1 MTGDSPLLH
10 FHHILKNTICQM
22 LRSDHVY
29 FSFIFYVLNLIVK
42 EFKMLSKLFVLRL
55 FEGFSIQRWN
65 DRIRPFDLT
74 EMDKNA
80 FKAVIAYFLGKYAE
94 KNGKKVD
101 WNYII
106 YGIFFALLK
115 NIVLSDLKSPV
126 HRLLKNK
133 YPIEF
138 KKLNEWVIQQYEY
151 IIEDSNLLN
160 NFRKFLIED
169 SDEESINLKILR
181 AAHKYS
187 TYREFCIIK
196 QLNME
201 FPFIQKIEK
210 ELNSEMEKFME
221 FQGIKNLYTKQQ
233 LYELVCTI
241 EQLRY
246 QIRWSQ
252 TPRVPRTSVLGHSLF
267 VACLMIIFSRKIN
280 ACQNRLYNNFFGAL
294 FHDLPEA
301 VTRDIISPVK
311 RATEKL
317 PDIIKEIEKKVCQES
332 LYPLIPEFMKEEV
345 FYLIGEGLGETD
357 EFSNRIYQDE
367 KPKILGN
374 DEKICDYNK
383 DKFNPIDGKL
393 IELADKVSA
402 FLEAQISIQHGI
414 TSRHLQNGS
423 LHIKNK
429 YIRSKEINGIRINKF
444 FMEF

>member
-1 MTGDSPLLH
+1 
-10 FHHILKNTICQM
+10 
-22 LRSDHVY
+22 
-29 FSFIFYVLNLIVK
+29 
-42 EFKMLSKLFVLRL
+42 MLSKLFVLRL

-160 NFRKFLIED
+160 NFRKFLNED

-196 QLNME
+196 QLNMD

-221 FQGIKNLYTKQQ
+221 FEGIKNLYTKQQ

-252 TPRVPRTSVLGHSLF
+252 TPRIPRTSVLGHSLF
-267 VACLMIIFSRKIN
+267 VACLMIIFSRDIN
-280 ACQNRLYNNFFGAL
+280 ACHNRLYN
-294 FHDLPEA
+294 
-301 VTRDIISPVK
+301 
-311 RATEKL
+311 
-317 PDIIKEIEKKVCQES
+317 
-332 LYPLIPEFMKEEV
+332 
-345 FYLIGEGLGETD
+345 
-357 EFSNRIYQDE
+357 
-367 KPKILGN
+367 
-374 DEKICDYNK
+374 
-383 DKFNPIDGKL
+383 DG
-393 IELADKVSA
+393 
-402 FLEAQISIQHGI
+402 
-414 TSRHLQNGS
+414 T
-423 LHIKNK
+423 
-429 YIRSKEINGIRINKF
+429 
-444 FMEF
+444 

>member
-1 MTGDSPLLH
+1 
-10 FHHILKNTICQM
+10 
-22 LRSDHVY
+22 
-29 FSFIFYVLNLIVK
+29 
-42 EFKMLSKLFVLRL
+42 MLSRLFCLRL
-55 FEGFSIQRWN
+55 FEAFSIHRWN

-80 FKAVIAYFLGKYAE
+80 HKAVIAYFLGKYAE

-106 YGIFFALLK
+106 YGILFALLK

-126 HRLLKNK
+126 HRLLKNE

-138 KKLNEWVIQQYEY
+138 KKLNEWVIQKYKDV
-151 IIEDSNLLN
+151 IKDRDLLN
-160 NFRKFLIED
+160 NFRKFLNED

-196 QLNME
+196 QLNMDS
-201 FPFIQKIEK
+201 PLILKIEK
-210 ELNSEMEKFME
+210 ELNSEMEKFMDL
-221 FQGIKNLYTKQQ
+221 QGIKNLYTKQL

-252 TPRVPRTSVLGHSLF
+252 TPRIPRTSVLGHSLF
-267 VACLMIIFSRKIN
+267 VACLMIIFSRDIN
-280 ACQNRLYNNFFGAL
+280 ACHNRLYNNFFGAL

-317 PDIIKEIEKKVCQES
+317 PNIIKEIEKRVCQES
-332 LYPLIPEFMKEEV
+332 LYPLIPEFMKEEI
-345 FYLIGEGLGETD
+345 FYLIGDGLSGND
-357 EFSNRIYQDE
+357 EFSNRICQDG
-367 KPKILGN
+367 KLKILGN
-374 DEKICDYNK
+374 DEKICEYNEN
-383 DKFNPIDGKL
+383 KFNPIDGKL
-393 IELADKVSA
+393 IEFADKVSA
-402 FLEAQISIQHGI
+402 FLEAYISIQHGI
-414 TSRHLQNGS
+414 SSRHLQDGI
-423 LHIKNK
+423 LQFKNK
-429 YIRSKEINGIRINKF
+429 YKHSEDINGIRIKKF
-444 FMEF
+444 FIEFYGYSRLSQGRLS

>member
-1 MTGDSPLLH
+1 
-10 FHHILKNTICQM
+10 
-22 LRSDHVY
+22 
-29 FSFIFYVLNLIVK
+29 
-42 EFKMLSKLFVLRL
+42 MLSKLFVSRL
-55 FEGFSIQRWN
+55 FEAFSIHRWN

-80 FKAVIAYFLGKYAE
+80 FKAVIAYFLGKYEE
-94 KNGKKVD
+94 KAGKKVD

-106 YGIFFALLK
+106 YGVLFALLK

-126 HRLLKNK
+126 HRLLKNE

-138 KKLNEWVIQQYEY
+138 KKLNEWVIQQYED
-151 IIEDSNLLN
+151 IIGDSNLLN
-160 NFRKFLIED
+160 NFRKFLNED

-196 QLNME
+196 QLNMN
-201 FPFIQKIEK
+201 FPFIQKIQK
-210 ELNSEMEKFME
+210 ELNSEMVKFME
-221 FQGIKNLYTKQQ
+221 FQGIQNLYTEQQ
-233 LYELVCTI
+233 LYELTCTI

-252 TPRVPRTSVLGHSLF
+252 TPRIPRTSVLGHSLF
-267 VACLMIIFSRKIN
+267 VACLMIIFSRELN
-280 ACQNRLYNNFFGAL
+280 VCQNRLYNNFFGAL

-311 RATEKL
+311 RATKKL
-317 PDIIKEIEKKVCQES
+317 PKIIKEIEKRVCEDS
-332 LYPLIPEFMKEEV
+332 LYPLIPKFIKEDI

-367 KPKILGN
+367 KPKILGD

-383 DKFNPIDGKL
+383 DEFNPIDGKL
-393 IELADKVSA
+393 IELADKISA
-402 FLEAQISIQHGI
+402 FLEAYISIQHGI
-414 TSRHLQNGS
+414 SSRHLQDGAS
-423 LHIKNK
+423 QLKNK
-429 YIRSKEINGIRINKF
+429 YIRSKDINGIRINKF
-444 FMEF
+444 FMEFELI

>member
-1 MTGDSPLLH
+1 
-10 FHHILKNTICQM
+10 
-22 LRSDHVY
+22 
-29 FSFIFYVLNLIVK
+29 
-42 EFKMLSKLFVLRL
+42 MLSRLFVLRL
-55 FEGFSIQRWN
+55 FEAFSIHRWN

-126 HRLLKNK
+126 HRLLKNE

-160 NFRKFLIED
+160 NFRKFLNED

-196 QLNME
+196 QLNMD

-221 FQGIKNLYTKQQ
+221 FEGIKNLYTKQQ

-267 VACLMIIFSRKIN
+267 VACLMIIFSREIN

-311 RATEKL
+311 RATKKL
-317 PDIIKEIEKKVCQES
+317 PKVIKEIEKRVCEDS
-332 LYPLIPEFMKEEV
+332 LYPLIPEFIKEEV
-345 FYLIGEGLGETD
+345 FYLIGEGLEETD
-357 EFSNRIYQDE
+357 EFSNRIYQDG

-383 DKFNPIDGKL
+383 DEFNPIDGKL
-393 IELADKVSA
+393 IELADKISA
-402 FLEAQISIQHGI
+402 FLEAYISIQHGI
-414 TSRHLQNGS
+414 SSRHLQDGAS
-423 LHIKNK
+423 QLKNK
-429 YIRSKEINGIRINKF
+429 YKRSKDINGIRINKF